1 MPYGHVVEL
10 IHTHPQVKWGM
21 VEEDWYTQ
29 IMEPVVSYLRSFALV
44 ARSEY
49 FTQHP
54 KLLETWLERW
64 NGDGKMAGNWDW
76 YCVHRSMRYP
86 FGLDKGPACRIYCCV
101 VSKGGVFFLRKPI
114 WPWRCSSSAGFW
126 AWSCS
131 WLSFSFSRS
140 SWNLCSESPGFVYG
154 ITKGILRGWEGV
166 SSWAFPEID

>member
-1 MPYGHVVEL
+1 MFFQSQTLIHHAFRIAVYTCLYIYVYIIGMPYGHVVEL

-64 NGDGKMAGNWDW
+64 NGDGKMAGN
-76 YCVHRSMRYP
+76 
-86 FGLDKGPACRIYCCV
+86 
-101 VSKGGVFFLRKPI
+101 
-114 WPWRCSSSAGFW
+114 
-126 AWSCS
+126 
-131 WLSFSFSRS
+131 
-140 SWNLCSESPGFVYG
+140 
-154 ITKGILRGWEGV
+154 
-166 SSWAFPEID
+166 